1 MKTGMGL
8 VLIGIGAILA
18 FAVTTNTSV
27 FNLHTAGW
35 VIMIIGILGIAI
47 PRRGYGWV
55 GQRLFVRQ
63 ARWRPRRRVEEVS
76 YPAYVNRNPANTRV
90 QASLPAPGA
99 LGSPEAASHI
109 EATRDLSAEK
119 SQPDETEIVE
129 DIYENLSRTPQAL
142 ATSRWCGGGPS
153 PESEPNRKSLIEERS

>member
-55 GQRLFVRQ
+55 GRRLFVRQ

-109 EATRDLSAEK
+109 EATRDLSAEPTG
-119 SQPDETEIVE
+119 SHPGETEIVE
-129 DIYENLSRTPQAL
+129 DIYET
-142 ATSRWCGGGPS
+142 
-153 PESEPNRKSLIEERS
+153 

>member
-27 FNLHTAGW
+27 FNLHTAGY
-35 VIMIIGILGIAI
+35 VIMITGILGIAI

-55 GQRLFVRQ
+55 GRRLFVRQ
-63 ARWRPRRRVEEVS
+63 ARWRPGSRVEEVT

-90 QASLPAPGA
+90 QAGLPAPGA
-99 LGSPEAASHI
+99 VRSPTAAHHLG
-109 EATRDLSAEK
+109 R
-119 SQPDETEIVE
+119 
-129 DIYENLSRTPQAL
+129 
-142 ATSRWCGGGPS
+142 
-153 PESEPNRKSLIEERS
+153 